1 MSGYITLGLF
11 LFSLLIEITP
21 IKINPLSWL
30 GRVINKD
37 LVNKLNKIDNKL
49 DDHIVKSYRND
60 ILRFQEKLLFCPDKT
75 FTREAWNQV
84 LDSCDKYDAY
94 IKDNHISNGQVTEAM
109 KYIKASYQEVL
120 KNRKF
125 TDLSVKGESA

>member
-1 MSGYITLGLF
+1 MGGWIGIGLF

-37 LVNKLNKIDNKL
+37 LVQKLNKIDNKL

-120 KNRKF
+120 MNRKF